1 MGSVEKDMPRT
12 GSTCF
17 IPAVISS
24 PLTHALDISPKMK
37 SNTGG
42 LLDDIDFDSRSTC
55 SESSDGRGEDTDADE
70 GLPSLRA
77 LLKPQKPVVIDLT
90 DSDDEVDST
99 TSLRAMAVGD

>member
-70 GLPSLRA
+70 GLP
-77 LLKPQKPVVIDLT
+77 VVIDLT
-90 DSDDEVDST
+90 DSDDEVDGT